1 MTETNF
7 GVDALRHWSAVAPAW
22 DRYRDR
28 LFSDVRSVSE
38 WLVEQVDPQ
47 PGQTVLELTAG
58 PGETGFLAAAR
69 LGPTGRLI
77 CSDFAPA
84 MVAAASRGAAERGL
98 TNVECRVLD
107 AQQIDLPDGSVD
119 GVLSRFGLM
128 LVPGQA
134 RAIAEIR
141 RVLRPGGRCA
151 YATWGPPERNPWIF
165 QVAVA
170 LLQNGVAPPGDS
182 FAPGGLFS
190 LSTAERNHALAA
202 VGGFADVTVEELTGV
217 MRFGDLDDYWTHV
230 TEVAGPVAEL
240 VGSLPAGQIEAV
252 RTTLAPSVAPYER
265 GGALE
270 LPWLAVVTIISH
282 AVAAVGTG
290 LGWVV
295 RFARGL

>member
-1 MTETNF
+1 MPETNSAA
-7 GVDALRHWSAVAPAW
+7 DALRQWDAVAPAW

-38 WLVEQVDPQ
+38 RLVEQVDPQ

-77 CSDFAPA
+77 SSDFAPA

-98 TNVECRVLD
+98 DNVECRVLD
-107 AQQIDLPDGSVD
+107 AERIDLPDGSVD

-128 LVPGQA
+128 LVPGQE

-151 YATWGPPERNPWIF
+151 YATWGAPQHNPWIF
-165 QVAVA
+165 HVVAA
-170 LLQNGVAPPGDS
+170 LLQNGVAPPGNPV
-182 FAPGGLFS
+182 APGGLFS
-190 LSTAERNHALAA
+190 LATAESNHALAA
-202 VGGFADVTVEELTGV
+202 VGGFSDVTVEELTGV
-217 MRFGDLDDYWTHV
+217 MRFDGLDDYWDHV
-230 TEVAGPVAEL
+230 TAVAGPVTEL
-240 VGSLPAGQIEAV
+240 VAALPAAQIDAV
-252 RTTLAPSVAPYER
+252 RATLGPSVAPYAR

-270 LPWLAVVTIISH
+270 LPWLAVVTS
-282 AVAAVGTG
+282 
-290 LGWVV
+290 LS
-295 RFARGL
+295 